1 MQKRMQKTYLC
12 CFLIIISN
20 LSPGCYANIK
30 QAEKELPAP
39 PKALITIFGVLSR
52 SIRYTWPQINKMI
65 VLPLAKDYEVDI
77 YILDNQLDNIDQL
90 DGHPIQ
96 KSHARSIPYP
106 GNLIYD
112 AKQQS
117 QLDATLQ
124 TEYADHDLFLQG
136 LYAKQR
142 ENCGS
147 AKRCQRWERTIFNAK
162 RQLLQEQ
169 LVSNHLNKLTTK
181 YDLVVA
187 LNSDI
192 YPLLPLNPL
201 QIREAITTNP
211 RTILTSPKTKNMKT
225 AKVATNGFYI
235 GTPQAV
241 ACTMSMLET
250 AQKVAPIT
258 TSMPYEGI
266 VATTIEHHQLKQMFA
281 DLHFCKMRNSKICT
295 MHGYC
300 HYGKDCNKHLENYY
314 DDLSDTQRQTVLKEL
329 SQVEIAKKWK
339 FNISD
344 LKKFIAGIS
353 NNTPALS

>member
-1 MQKRMQKTYLC
+1 MQQPMQKAYLC
-12 CFLIIISN
+12 YLLIIMNSF
-20 LSPGCYANIK
+20 SPACYASIT
-30 QAEKELPAP
+30 QAEKTPQAS
-39 PKALITIFGVLSR
+39 PKVLVAIFGVLSR

-65 VLPLAKDYEVDI
+65 VLPLAKNYEVDI

-96 KSHARSIPYP
+96 KSHAGSIPYP

-112 AKQQS
+112 TKQQS

-142 ENCGS
+142 ENCGNE
-147 AKRCQRWERTIFNAK
+147 KRCQRWEKTIFNAK

-169 LVSNHLNKLTTK
+169 LVSDHLKKLSTQ
-181 YDLVVA
+181 YDFVVA
-187 LNSDI
+187 VNTDI

-201 QIREAITTNP
+201 QIREAIATNP
-211 RTILTSPKTKNMKT
+211 NTILTSPKTKNMKT

-235 GTPQAV
+235 GTQQAV

-250 AQKVAPIT
+250 AQKVVPIT

-281 DLHFCKMRNSKICT
+281 DLHFCKMRNSNICT

-300 HYGKDCNKHLENYY
+300 HYGKDCNNHLENYY

-329 SQVEIAKKWK
+329 SQVQIAKKWN
-339 FNISD
+339 FNLSD
-344 LKKFIAGIS
+344 LKKFIAGLS
-353 NNTPALS
+353 NYTPDLS